1 MPPKG
6 PNTLPLPYSQVPAQ
20 PKREQ
25 RQPTRTSKL
34 GSKLKVLPTQPET
47 PTIPEE
53 EEDDDEGTG
62 RTVADHDESEGVE
75 FYTPISQIPKG
86 TARRDAQRL
95 TKSEK
100 AKLPRVT
107 AYCTAATYNL
117 QAMQAYLAARP
128 AYHRTHPRMFDTEC
142 LHTPYLPPP
151 TPGPHGI
158 SSLSAHRNSPRLKPA
173 SGAGHVPEGDL
184 LNLGNDYSSGA
195 AAPHK
200 RATSPSQSPSELKRR
215 PGFSKR
221 PGSGRKKS
229 ASGSTTSKDNTAA
242 DGMTDS
248 EREEDDDLEEE
259 WIPDVFLFEYGCVV
273 LWGMTE
279 KEEKKFLAS
288 IKRFEIERLSA
299 EDVEMEDLNFYYAD
313 YSRIY
318 NDVITLRKGS
328 SYMTKLSLSHALS
341 QSVKISLFEELIMGT
356 IEQTKDIPKSLSETG
371 KIGLP
376 RSEIMKQIGNLFILR
391 ININLVGSILDS
403 PEFFWT
409 FPDLEPL
416 YNAARSYLEIGQR
429 VELLNARVDV
439 LQDMLKLLKES
450 VNSSHGERL
459 EAIVIFLIGI
469 EIVLGI
475 ITILVDLSFS

>member
-1 MPPKG
+1 MPPKPAG
-6 PNTLPLPYSQVPAQ
+6 TLPLPYATVPQ

-25 RQPTRTSKL
+25 RQPMRTSKL
-34 GSKLKVLPTQPET
+34 GTKLKVLPTQPET

-53 EEDDDEGTG
+53 DEDEDDHG
-62 RTVADHDESEGVE
+62 RAGLERDGSEGVE
-75 FYTPISQIPKG
+75 FYTPLSQIPKG

-117 QAMQAYLAARP
+117 EAMSAYLSARP
-128 AYHRTHPRMFDTEC
+128 LSYRTHPRIFDTEC

-151 TPGPHGI
+151 
-158 SSLSAHRNSPRLKPA
+158 SSSTSAFRSPKLKPSMA
-173 SGAGHVPEGDL
+173 SNHHVPEADL
-184 LNLGNDYSSGA
+184 LNLGDGYSSNQS
-195 AAPHK
+195 K
-200 RATSPSQSPSELKRR
+200 RAPSPSRQNSNSSATSGEIKRR
-215 PGFSKR
+215 TGFSKR
-221 PGSGRKKS
+221 PGSGRKNS
-229 ASGSTTSKDNTAA
+229 ADAGKDMSMN
-242 DGMTDS
+242 GGGNDS
-248 EREEDDDLEEE
+248 EREDDDDFEEEE
-259 WIPDVFLFEYGCVV
+259 WVPDVFLFEYGTVV
-273 LWGMTE
+273 IWGMTE
-279 KEEKKFLAS
+279 KEEKRFLSS
-288 IKRFEIERLSA
+288 IKKFEIERLST

-341 QSVKISLFEELIMGT
+341 QSVKISLFEELITST

-416 YNAARSYLEIGQR
+416 YSAARSYLEIGQR
-429 VELLNARVDV
+429 VDLLNARVDV

-459 EAIVIFLIGI
+459 EAIVIVLIGI
-469 EIVLGI
+469 EILLGI
-475 ITILVDLSFS
+475 ITILVDLSFN

>member
-6 PNTLPLPYSQVPAQ
+6 SGSLPLPYAQVPQ
-20 PKREQ
+20 PKREL
-25 RQPTRTSKL
+25 RQPMRTSKL

-53 EEDDDEGTG
+53 DEDEDDSG
-62 RTVADHDESEGVE
+62 RTMGDREGSEGVE
-75 FYTPISQIPKG
+75 FYTPLSQIPKG

-117 QAMQAYLAARP
+117 PAMQAYLSSRP
-128 AYHRTHPRMFDTEC
+128 ASYRTHPRIFDTEC

-151 TPGPHGI
+151 STSTGYR
-158 SSLSAHRNSPRLKPA
+158 SSPKLKPFVPN
-173 SGAGHVPEGDL
+173 VPEADL
-184 LNLGNDYSSGA
+184 LDLGPDSYNSSS
-195 AAPHK
+195 PPSK
-200 RATSPSQSPSELKRR
+200 RAPSPNRQNSSDSGEVKRR
-215 PGFSKR
+215 TGFSKR
-221 PGSGRKKS
+221 PGGGAKRKS
-229 ASGSTTSKDNTAA
+229 SHETAA
-242 DGMTDS
+242 EREENNELGNGTES
-248 EREEDDDLEEE
+248 EREDDDDFEEEE
-259 WIPDVFLFEYGCVV
+259 WVPDVFLFEYGTVV
-273 LWGMTE
+273 IWGMTE
-279 KEEKKFLAS
+279 KEEKRFLSS
-288 IKRFEIERLSA
+288 IKKFEIERLST

-341 QSVKISLFEELIMGT
+341 QSVKISLFEELISST

-416 YNAARSYLEIGQR
+416 YGAARSYLEIGQR
-429 VELLNARVDV
+429 VDLLNARVDV

-459 EAIVIFLIGI
+459 EAIVIVLIGI

>member
-1 MPPKG
+1 MPPSG
-6 PNTLPLPYSQVPAQ
+6 PNTLPLPYAQVAAQ

-53 EEDDDEGTG
+53 EEDDDGTG
-62 RTVADHDESEGVE
+62 RALADHDESEGVE

-117 QAMQAYLAARP
+117 QAMQAYLASRP

-151 TPGPHGI
+151 TPGPPHGI
-158 SSLSAHRNSPRLKPA
+158 SAHRNSPRLKPV

-184 LNLGNDYSSGA
+184 LNLGNEYSSA
-195 AAPHK
+195 AHK
-200 RATSPSQSPSELKRR
+200 RASSPSRSNQNQNQSPNEVKRR

-229 ASGSTTSKDNTAA
+229 SSESASKDTGA

-248 EREEDDDLEEE
+248 EREEDDDLEDE

>member
-1 MPPKG
+1 MRSGAAHAHACCTPWYAADSRHAVLHTHLADPKG
-6 PNTLPLPYSQVPAQ
+6 HSSSRRPASHQIRKGQAPAGDSVLYRSVRPYSLNAQ
-20 PKREQ
+20 IQ
-25 RQPTRTSKL
+25 RPN
-34 GSKLKVLPTQPET
+34 
-47 PTIPEE
+47 
-53 EEDDDEGTG
+53 DDFPDC
-62 RTVADHDESEGVE
+62 S
-75 FYTPISQIPKG
+75 
-86 TARRDAQRL
+86 
-95 TKSEK
+95 
-100 AKLPRVT
+100 
-107 AYCTAATYNL
+107 TYNL

-288 IKRFEIERLSA
+288 MCVFFLSIQSSGTSIIWNARADEMRNRKRFEIERLSA

-313 YSRIY
+313 YSRY
-318 NDVITLRKGS
+318 AFFS
-328 SYMTKLSLSHALS
+328 
-341 QSVKISLFEELIMGT
+341 
-356 IEQTKDIPKSLSETG
+356 IP
-371 KIGLP
+371 
-376 RSEIMKQIGNLFILR
+376 
-391 ININLVGSILDS
+391 
-403 PEFFWT
+403 
-409 FPDLEPL
+409 
-416 YNAARSYLEIGQR
+416 
-429 VELLNARVDV
+429 
-439 LQDMLKLLKES
+439 
-450 VNSSHGERL
+450 
-459 EAIVIFLIGI
+459 
-469 EIVLGI
+469 
-475 ITILVDLSFS
+475 

>member
-1 MPPKG
+1 MPSTAQ
-6 PNTLPLPYSQVPAQ
+6 NTLPLPYAQVAAQ
-20 PKREQ
+20 PRREQ

-53 EEDDDEGTG
+53 EEDDDGTG
-62 RTVADHDESEGVE
+62 RALADHDESEGVE

-117 QAMQAYLAARP
+117 QAMQAYLASRP

-151 TPGPHGI
+151 TLGPHGM
-158 SSLSAHRNSPRLKPA
+158 SAHRNSPRLKPV

-184 LNLGNDYSSGA
+184 LNLGNDYSSTA
-195 AAPHK
+195 HK
-200 RATSPSQSPSELKRR
+200 RASSPSRSNQNQNQNEVKRQ

-229 ASGSTTSKDNTAA
+229 SSGSTSKDTGA

-248 EREEDDDLEEE
+248 EREEDDDFEDE

-279 KEEKKFLAS
+279 REEKKFLAS

>member
-1 MPPKG
+1 MI
-6 PNTLPLPYSQVPAQ
+6 
-20 PKREQ
+20 E
-25 RQPTRTSKL
+25 
-34 GSKLKVLPTQPET
+34 LKVLPTQPET

-53 EEDDDEGTG
+53 EEDDEE
-62 RTVADHDESEGVE
+62 ESNRRLEDKDKNEGVE
-75 FYTPISQIPKG
+75 FYTPLSQIPKG

-107 AYCTAATYNL
+107 AYCTAASYNL
-117 QAMQAYLAARP
+117 QAMQAYFSAKA
-128 AYHRTHPRMFDTEC
+128 AYHRCHPRIFDTEC

-151 TPGPHGI
+151 TPFTP
-158 SSLSAHRNSPRLKPA
+158 AHRNSPRIKA
-173 SGAGHVPEGDL
+173 SQMSHVPEADL
-184 LNLGNDYSSGA
+184 LNLGDGHQRPA
-195 AAPHK
+195 
-200 RATSPSQSPSELKRR
+200 SPSRINSTSSEVKRR

-221 PGSGRKKS
+221 PGSGRSHQPPKQS
-229 ASGSTTSKDNTAA
+229 EDVGVNGAGIDA
-242 DGMTDS
+242 DS
-248 EREEDDDLEEE
+248 EREDDEDFEDE

-273 LWGMTE
+273 IWGMTE
-279 KEEKKFLAS
+279 KEEKRFLGS
-288 IKRFEIERLSA
+288 LKKFEIERLSA

-341 QSVKISLFEELIMGT
+341 QSVKISLFEELISAT
-356 IEQTKDIPKSLSETG
+356 IEQTKDMPKSLSETG

-403 PEFFWT
+403 PEFFWS

-459 EAIVIFLIGI
+459 EAIVIFLIAI

-475 ITILVDLSFS
+475 VTILVDLSFS